1 MTELAARLPDYEV
14 VAAELIRALR
24 GKRSQNG
31 FSRRLGA
38 RSNVV
43 HRWESGACWP
53 TAARFLAACA
63 ALGIDVGACYTRMFR
78 RRPDWLDRLEPTS
91 PAAVAAFLNEL
102 RGKTPIRD
110 VAAVAGINRFTV
122 SRWLSGQA
130 QPSLPQFLQLID
142 AVSRRLPDFASTLV
156 DPRKLPSLRE
166 AWRQLELVRKLAY
179 EEPWSH
185 AVLRAL
191 ALRAPAGERDARFVA
206 ERLGLDP
213 LEVRRIVR
221 MLRRA
226 GQVRQTASGLRAEPL
241 QRVDTGSDRER
252 GRQLKIA
259 WTRVALQRLEADAP
273 GVYGFSLFEVS
284 GEDLQR
290 LRALQLEYA
299 RAMQAIVAGSQGTEC
314 VGLYCASLLDLA
326 LPPANTLRES
336 QGTLALGR
344 DRFSAA
350 DR

>member
-1 MTELAARLPDYEV
+1 VSGSDTNPLGYETT
-14 VAAELIRALR
+14 AIELIRALR

-31 FSRRLGA
+31 FSQRIGA

-63 ALGIDVGACYTRMFR
+63 ALGVDVSACYTRMFR
-78 RRPDWLDRLEPTS
+78 RRPDWVARLEPTS

-110 VAAVAGINRFTV
+110 VAAAARVNRFTI
-122 SRWLSGQA
+122 SRWLSGRA

-156 DPRKLPSLRE
+156 DPRKLPSLRDD
-166 AWRQLELVRKLAY
+166 WRKLELVRRLAY

-191 ALRAPAGERDARFVA
+191 ALGEPAGTRDVRFVA

-213 LEVRRIVR
+213 MAVRRIVS

-226 GQVRQTASGLRAEPL
+226 GQVRQTTSGLRAEPL
-241 QRVDTGSDRER
+241 ERVDTGADRER
-252 GRQLKIA
+252 GRQLKVA
-259 WTRVALQRLEADAP
+259 WTRHALQRLEADAP
-273 GVYGFSLFEVS
+273 GVYGFSLFEAS
-284 GEDLQR
+284 REDLR
-290 LRALQLEYA
+290 KLRALQLEYA
-299 RAMQAIVAGSQGTEC
+299 RAMQAIVAGSRGTEC

-326 LPPANTLRES
+326 APEHNALRD
-336 QGTLALGR
+336 A
-344 DRFSAA
+344 
-350 DR
+350 